1 MPVIRRSLN
10 FMLIGNIFGQL
21 FGIVCGG
28 GTAAVIGLATSM
40 GASDLTFSILMAV
53 TQGAA
58 LLQIPFSL
66 LVNRTHKR
74 KRYMLTIGLGSRIFW
89 LLLGLIPIL
98 VPEIVPNIRVFTM
111 VFLIGIS
118 CCMSAVINVSWFP
131 WFSEI
136 VPLTIQS
143 RFIALR
149 DVILNGVN
157 FVGGIVISLLLDYLP
172 PETKYIIVFII
183 GGSAGI
189 LDMVSFGFCKEVY
202 KSPPRKTR
210 FSETLGSIIKNK
222 PFLRFMLYWTA
233 YNFTSS
239 FMTVYM
245 NPYSINVMGLTFTE
259 ITVFG
264 TIAAAVSAIIALPQ
278 WGKAI
283 YHYGSKNVFIIA
295 GIGSSAV
302 TLFYLFSS
310 PHNIWPVFLRNLI
323 GAWFWS
329 GANVAATNEQLMLSP
344 EETRPTYIAVFSCMT
359 ALFGASFG
367 SLASGFALDLIKSTG
382 WFTGWFDP
390 YKALFVLAVVLRAA
404 VLATFL
410 PRLTNDNQK
419 KLPDLIRAIFRRK

>member
-1 MPVIRRSLN
+1 
-10 FMLIGNIFGQL
+10 
-21 FGIVCGG
+21 
-28 GTAAVIGLATSM
+28 
-40 GASDLTFSILMAV
+40 
-53 TQGAA
+53 
-58 LLQIPFSL
+58 
-66 LVNRTHKR
+66 
-74 KRYMLTIGLGSRIFW
+74 MLTIGLGSRVFW

-210 FSETLGSIIKNK
+210 FSETLGSILKNK

-264 TIAAAVSAIIALPQ
+264 SIAGAVSAASVVAGTEVKIIAALSTAGSTRLSNPFLTISFSLSPLP
-278 WGKAI
+278 WGEALWLP
-283 YHYGSKNVFIIA
+283 F
-295 GIGSSAV
+295 AV
-302 TLFYLFSS
+302 TQIYC
-310 PHNIWPVFLRNLI
+310 
-323 GAWFWS
+323 
-329 GANVAATNEQLMLSP
+329 
-344 EETRPTYIAVFSCMT
+344 AVIC
-359 ALFGASFG
+359 L
-367 SLASGFALDLIKSTG
+367 L
-382 WFTGWFDP
+382 
-390 YKALFVLAVVLRAA
+390 
-404 VLATFL
+404 
-410 PRLTNDNQK
+410 
-419 KLPDLIRAIFRRK
+419 